1 MRLFI
6 AIRFSRPVLET
17 LKQAQGELRRQ
28 GAEGNFSREENL
40 HLTLAFLGETE
51 DAAGARAAMAEAC
64 AEGRPF
70 SLTVAGAGRFG
81 DLWWAGIANSSRLEE
96 LERALRA
103 ALTARGFVPEKRAF
117 RPHVTLARQVKS
129 SRLLRMAV
137 PERTMTVKGISLMRS
152 ERKEGKIIYTELAY
166 EKL

>member
-17 LKQAQGELRRQ
+17 LKRAQGELRRQ

-64 AEGRPF
+64 GEGGPF
-70 SLTVAGAGRFG
+70 SLTVSGMGRFG
-81 DLWWAGIANSSRLEE
+81 DLWWAGIAKNRRLEE
-96 LERALRA
+96 LERSLRA
-103 ALTARGFVPEKRAF
+103 ALTARGFALEKRDF

-129 SRLLRMAV
+129 PRPLRLTV
-137 PERTMTVKGISLMRS
+137 PERTMTVRGISLMRS
-152 ERKEGKIIYTELAY
+152 ERKEGKLVYTELAY